1 MAIEGEIGLKYSRA
15 SYFNLK
21 TLFVLIDDW
30 RTLEQIKTYRINEM

>member
-21 TLFVLIDDW
+21 TLFALIDDW